1 MSDGDNKH
9 LLEIINP
16 QTSLNQD
23 FSTSALLAIGVRQL
37 FLEGQRESC
46 LCIVR
51 FIRASLPSTQQI
63 PVASGPFPLLVTIR
77 NIGRHCQVSPLA
89 MAPQMG
95 TGAVN
100 PLNWPKWLNPL
111 YQRSALHLCLK
122 TVQRPLHFKSRS
134 APVWD
139 VLSLPLIAS
148 KTNDEV

>member
-95 TGAVN
+95 DWCCKPSVLAKVAQPSLLEISTP
-100 PLNWPKWLNPL
+100 PLLKD
-111 YQRSALHLCLK
+111 SAETSTFQIKKCSCAGCIVTSPHSP
-122 TVQRPLHFKSRS
+122 Q
-134 APVWD
+134 
-139 VLSLPLIAS
+139 
-148 KTNDEV
+148 NQ